1 MGQKLIGGL
10 QLLPGRRGRVR
21 LCEQAD
27 DMPLPHGPADQVV
40 PLRQPVR
47 REQEQR
53 RSALPGQRVQHRL
66 SRLPCITA
74 EGQVDPHRP
83 SWLPGAGVGRTAEGG
98 VDSPPGSP
106 PVWAVTVR

>member
-40 PLRQPVR
+40 PLRQPV
-47 REQEQR
+47 
-53 RSALPGQRVQHRL
+53 
-66 SRLPCITA
+66 
-74 EGQVDPHRP
+74 
-83 SWLPGAGVGRTAEGG
+83 
-98 VDSPPGSP
+98 
-106 PVWAVTVR
+106 WAVTVR